1 VLILLH
7 LGLNYKY
14 LSEGDECNGRCVKSV
29 VLININRQ
37 RASII
42 LSYLFD
48 ENLDPKP
55 LNNIPT
61 PVEVSKREK
70 LFTNNNLLGH
80 PNHTADIGVS
90 SVSVFN
96 LMRGTPSSSY
106 PPLSSTQEQSLTV
119 GPASDRNAALERIF
133 SGEDHILWL
142 QRISKKHVHILISV
156 SSNSPKSHLK
166 AWAHAYVL
174 AELVSGTSLATGK
187 TELQILEKESGE
199 VSEALKIVNA
209 AFAQGQ
215 GVEAALVSRGWDVER
230 SMICAHQEGR
240 AWSGNGMGEDKAE
253 DVEKRE

>member
-1 VLILLH
+1 MLHRTVSTRDTWFTLFVLILLH

-14 LSEGDECNGRCVKSV
+14 LSEDNQCNGRCVKSV

-70 LFTNNNLLGH
+70 LFTNNKLLGH

-96 LMRGTPSSSY
+96 LMRGTPSSPY
-106 PPLSSTQEQSLTV
+106 PLLHQ
-119 GPASDRNAALERIF
+119 
-133 SGEDHILWL
+133 H
-142 QRISKKHVHILISV
+142 
-156 SSNSPKSHLK
+156 
-166 AWAHAYVL
+166 
-174 AELVSGTSLATGK
+174 SGTVLNGRPSVRSQCRVRTHLLRRRPHPLAAK
-187 TELQILEKESGE
+187 NK
-199 VSEALKIVNA
+199 
-209 AFAQGQ
+209 
-215 GVEAALVSRGWDVER
+215 
-230 SMICAHQEGR
+230 
-240 AWSGNGMGEDKAE
+240 
-253 DVEKRE
+253 